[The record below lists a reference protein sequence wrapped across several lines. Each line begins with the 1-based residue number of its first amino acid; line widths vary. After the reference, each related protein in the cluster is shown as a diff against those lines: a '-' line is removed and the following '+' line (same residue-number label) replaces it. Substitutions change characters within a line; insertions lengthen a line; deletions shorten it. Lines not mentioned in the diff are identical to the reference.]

1 MYDIEHLNRLRV
13 DADLHNVDYS
23 RAKLTTTVDGQYV
36 IHFDRPVVDL
46 GPWAESAPERTV
58 TARSAEG
65 AEVALLSG
73 LLKLTVCERRRVR
86 TGVVCG
92 WSGDQIARTPLSAEE
107 LAAFKARTNPARKI
121 EKLQEELTEAL
132 ARQAARAAAAQGA
145 ADLAERYGLAAAT
158 PVQTSKPTGT
168 VSGRPSKAKRASR
181 QEVNSHE

>member
-1 MYDIEHLNRLRV
+1 MHDIEHLNNLRR
-13 DADLHNVDYS
+13 DAEWHNVDTA

-36 IHFDRPVVDL
+36 ITFDRPVVDL
-46 GPWAESAPERTV
+46 GPWTESAPERTV

-65 AEVALLSG
+65 AEIALLDG
-73 LLKLTVCERRRVR
+73 LVKLHVCERRRVR
-86 TGVVCG
+86 TGVVVG
-92 WSGDQIARTPLSAEE
+92 WTGADIARKPLTAGEI
-107 LAAFKARTNPARKI
+107 AAFKARTNPARKI

-145 ADLAERYGLAAAT
+145 ADLAERYGLAAAA

-181 QEVNSHE
+181 QEVNHE